1 MPGRTV
7 TASAGGALQL
17 PVMTASSPSATP
29 LWVACLCAGWCR
41 TCDGYA
47 PVLQAVAA
55 EFGAADPALQV
66 RWVDIEDESDLVG
79 DLDVET
85 FPTLAVLDER
95 RVRFFGPL
103 TPQPETLRRTLRAT
117 LQDWDAAAPVRS
129 ADPAVEAFAA
139 RLRAAH

>member
-1 MPGRTV
+1 MTDPS
-7 TASAGGALQL
+7 SA
-17 PVMTASSPSATP
+17 ATP

-47 PVLQAVAA
+47 PVLESVGAEFTAA
-55 EFGAADPALQV
+55 EPALRL
-66 RWVDIEDESDLVG
+66 RWVDIEDESELVG

-85 FPTLAVLDER
+85 FPTLAVLDKR

-117 LQDWDAAAPVRS
+117 LQDWDAATPARP
-129 ADPAVEAFAA
+129 AAPAVEAFAA
-139 RLRAAH
+139 RLRAAA

>member
-1 MPGRTV
+1 
-7 TASAGGALQL
+7 
-17 PVMTASSPSATP
+17 MTAASTSATP

-47 PVLQAVAA
+47 PVLEGVTA
-55 EFGAADPALQV
+55 EFTAADPALQV

-79 DLDVET
+79 ELDVET
-85 FPTLAVLDER
+85 FPTLAVMDAR
-95 RVRFFGPL
+95 AVRFFGPL

-117 LQDWDAAAPVRS
+117 LQEWDAAAPARP
-129 ADPAVEAFAA
+129 AAPAVEAFAA